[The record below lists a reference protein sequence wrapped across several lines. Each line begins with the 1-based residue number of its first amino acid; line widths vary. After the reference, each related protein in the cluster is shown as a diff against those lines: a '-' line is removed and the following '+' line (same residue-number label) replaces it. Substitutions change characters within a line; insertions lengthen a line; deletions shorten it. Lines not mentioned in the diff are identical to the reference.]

1 MAKRS
6 LTDQLNEVVETL
18 IASPDSVV
26 SSFDSSLNP
35 LVRIAES
42 LRNLPREEFKIR
54 LKADLQR
61 RTTMTTPQ
69 VNPIP
74 AGFHGPTPYLTVKN
88 AAKAIEFYKKAL
100 GAKEVMR
107 LVQPDGRIGHSELKI
122 GGAPIM
128 LADEFPEYGILSPE
142 SLGGSPVSIHLYVE
156 EVDVTAKRA
165 IDAGAKELQPVSDE
179 FYGDRAGKFADPFG
193 HVWMIATHKEDVSA
207 DEMQN
212 RLEALM
218 KQEQGP
224 VDRAKSIPEGFHTI
238 TPYLIVREAVE
249 LIDFVK
255 QAFGAEEYI
264 RSTGSEGGIHAE
276 VKIGDSM
283 FMIGGGGAWQGT
295 PTPASIHL
303 YVNDADAVY
312 TRAVEAGATSMY
324 KPIDQSYGDREAGVK
339 DLSGNEWFIAT
350 HRETGDKPEGFR
362 SITPY
367 LHPKGAAGLVDFL
380 KQAFGAEEL
389 YRTSAPDGTIAH
401 ATIKMGDSR
410 IEMGEAHGQWQPMPM
425 TIYMYVNDVDAVY
438 ARALAAGGKSIS
450 EPADQPYGDR
460 NAGVQDPSGNT
471 WYIAASK
478 KDAH

>member
-6 LTDQLNEVVETL
+6 LMDQLNEAIEAL
-18 IASPDSVV
+18 IASPDSTVPSV
-26 SSFDSSLNP
+26 DSSLMP
-35 LVRIAES
+35 LVHIAAN
-42 LRNLPREEFKIR
+42 LRNLPSEEFKTR
-54 LKADLQR
+54 LKADLKR

-74 AGFHGPTPYLTVKN
+74 SGYRGPTPYLIVKN
-88 AAKAIEFYKKAL
+88 AAGAIEFYKKAL

-107 LVQPDGRIGHSELKI
+107 LMQPDGRIGHSELKI
-122 GGAPIM
+122 GGASIM
-128 LADEFPEYGILSPE
+128 LADEFPEYGILGPE

-156 EVDVTAKRA
+156 EVDVLANQA
-165 IDAGAKELQPVSDE
+165 IAAGAKVLEPVSDQ
-179 FYGDRAGKFADPFG
+179 FYGDRAGKFTDPFG

-207 DEMQN
+207 EEMQH

-218 KQEQGP
+218 KDEEKLVAP
-224 VDRAKSIPEGFHTI
+224 AESIPEGFHTI
-238 TPYLIVREAVE
+238 TPYLIVREAAE

-255 QAFGAEEYI
+255 QAFGAEEYV
-264 RSTGSEGGIHAE
+264 RSTGSAGGIHAE

-283 FMIGGGGAWQGT
+283 VMIGGGGAWEGT
-295 PTPASIHL
+295 PTPTSIHL

-312 TRAVEAGATSMY
+312 TRAVQAGATSLY
-324 KPIDQSYGDREAGVK
+324 KPVDQSYGDREAGVK

-362 SITPY
+362 TITPY

-389 YRTSAPDGTIAH
+389 YRTNAPDGTIAH
-401 ATIKMGDSR
+401 ATIKIGDSR
-410 IEMGEAHGQWQPMPM
+410 IEMGEARGQWQPMPT
-425 TIYMYVNDVDAVY
+425 TIYMYVNDADAVY
-438 ARALAAGGKSIS
+438 TRALAAGATSIS

-460 NAGVQDPSGNT
+460 NAGVQDPRGNT
-471 WYIAASK
+471 WYIATYK